1 MTLPPFELHRPSSLE
16 EATALIDKYGDDA
29 GFYCGGTELVL
40 LLKLGYAQYGH
51 LVNIRAIPELNGLGA
66 ENGTLFIGAA
76 TTHRQIERSPLVH
89 ERWPALAAMESNVAN
104 VRVRS
109 AGTLGGN
116 LCFADPHS
124 DPATFLLVTGADLV
138 LRRGAERRVGPIAE
152 FVQGPYQTV
161 LEPGELLA
169 EIRVP
174 AVPEGATIVHRKL
187 SFHER
192 PAATVTCLARVE
204 EGVVRE
210 ARIAVGS
217 VGVVAVRAYDAEG
230 LLIGMAADMDDK
242 RLDAAGEAAVG
253 VSAAVEDSN
262 GSPEYKRNLVRVLV
276 KRCFAEA
283 LNSLP
288 PLV

>member
-1 MTLPPFELHRPSSLE
+1 MTLPPFELHRPSTLE
-16 EATALIDKYGDDA
+16 EAAALINRYGDDA

-40 LLKLGYAQYGH
+40 LLKLGYAQYSH
-51 LVNIRAIPELNGLGA
+51 LVNIRAIPELNGLRA
-66 ENGTLFIGAA
+66 ENGTLVIGAA
-76 TTHRQIERSPLVH
+76 TTHRQIERSLLVR
-89 ERWPALAAMESNVAN
+89 ERWPALATMESNVAN

-116 LCFADPHS
+116 LSFADPHS

-138 LRRGAERRVGPIAE
+138 LRRGAERRVVPIAS
-152 FVQGPYQTV
+152 FVQGPYQTA

-174 AVPEGATIVHRKL
+174 AVPEGAIIVHRKF

-204 EGVVRE
+204 EGVVRK

-217 VGVVAVRAYDAEG
+217 VGVVAVRASDAES
-230 LLIGMAADMDDK
+230 LLTGMAADMDDK
-242 RLDAAGEAAVG
+242 RLDAAGEAAAE
-253 VSAAVEDSN
+253 VSGAVEDAN

-283 LNSLP
+283 LTRP
-288 PLV
+288 PSFV